1 MVHTQDVKRQD
12 DKLLEDMQ
20 QDETSG
26 KVILGRITGVYGVQ
40 GWVKVF
46 SYTDPMEAI
55 VDYSSWYIR
64 AEGRNPEHKNQA
76 PWTEVQLK
84 AGKRHAKTV
93 VAKLEHCNDRD
104 AAMAYVGTEI
114 AIELEQLESL
124 KETNEYYWRDLIGL
138 SVINQQNV
146 ELGVVKSLLETGAN
160 DVLVVASEIESENI
174 TKTGAKTEVRE
185 RLIPWTMNNAII
197 AVDLE
202 KKVIEVDWDPE
213 F

>member
-12 DKLLEDMQ
+12 NKLLEDMQ

-64 AEGRNPEHKNQA
+64 AEGRNPERKNQA

-124 KETNEYYWRDLIGL
+124 KEKNEYYWRDLIGL

-146 ELGVVKSLLETGAN
+146 EMGAVKN
-160 DVLVVASEIESENI
+160 
-174 TKTGAKTEVRE
+174 
-185 RLIPWTMNNAII
+185 
-197 AVDLE
+197 
-202 KKVIEVDWDPE
+202 
-213 F
+213 